1 MVYTEVISG
10 FWMGNIDMMY
20 NQQFIK
26 DNDIN
31 IIINCTTNFNFK
43 DTTKQNIRIP
53 LVENLSNNLDTLRIN
68 KHKILSFINISI
80 NDNNILLCC
89 YDGQSLSPFIAS
101 LYLIEYGEIPKNS
114 IKQILR
120 SKNTQLSLDFDIQL
134 LDL

>member
-20 NQQFIK
+20 NKQFIT

-53 LVENLSNNLDTLRIN
+53 LVENLYNNLDIIRDN
-68 KHKILSFINISI
+68 KHKILEYINTSLI
-80 NDNNILLCC
+80 DNNILICC
-89 YDGQSLSPFIAS
+89 YDGQSLSPFIAC
-101 LYLIEYGEIPKNS
+101 LYLIEYGKIPKET
-114 IKQILR
+114 IKQIMR